1 MLTQKETDEERYYI
15 QELSSYSSREN
26 VIGKQAGDLYVLESD
41 GKVFGVYKSYT
52 EAKMWRTELRSYLSI
67 ETRKR
72 NGRKKIE
79 VNIVK
84 YTEE

>member
-41 GKVFGVYKSYT
+41 GKVFGVYNSYT
-52 EAKMWRTELRSYLSI
+52 EAKMWRTELKAYMKI
-67 ETRKR
+67 ECRKR
-72 NGRKKIE
+72 KKEMNNE
-79 VNIVK
+79 VIIVK
-84 YTEE
+84 YREE